1 MPLSSP
7 TAVAG
12 TSAKGLRV
20 GSRTVIRALA
30 AFGGLA
36 VVASLAAVPVRGT
49 GPAAAAPPAGPG
61 SRMVP
66 AISMGGRPL
75 VQTIAGPDRSGVFSC
90 QSAAAAEPCYGPAQ
104 IRAAYDIPRNLTG
117 AGRTIV
123 IIDAFKDPTI
133 RTDLAKFDSTF
144 GLPGAALNI
153 ICPGRHCP
161 TLDPTNAG
169 QVGWTDE
176 TSLDV
181 EWAHAIAP
189 RATIDLVLAQSDQD
203 ADILAAQQYVV
214 NHNLGDV
221 VSQSFGE
228 GETCMV
234 PPVRSAQHRAF
245 TVAERERM
253 TVFASAGDFG
263 AAQGGCV
270 GASFFLSAG
279 TPASDPLVTAVGG
292 THLNAS
298 FTSGAYHGETVWNNS
313 SQIPDFG
320 AAGGGFSTVYS
331 RPSYQNAA
339 HTGSR
344 FRGVPDVAYDAD
356 VYGGVLGVCSE
367 CNFGVQSF
375 AVFGGTS
382 AGAPQW
388 AAIAALADQAA
399 GHRLGLLNPALYA
412 IAASARYHSAFH
424 DVTSGNNSWD
434 VSLFTGYQARRGW
447 DPASGLGSPNVARLI
462 SLLAGRS

>member
-1 MPLSSP
+1 M
-7 TAVAG
+7 
-12 TSAKGLRV
+12 R
-20 GSRTVIRALA
+20 SRTVIRSLT

-36 VVASLAAVPVRGT
+36 ALALLAAMPLSGT
-49 GPAAAAPPAGPG
+49 GHSAAAPSAGPD

-66 AISMGGRPL
+66 AVSVGGQPL
-75 VQTIAGPDRSGVFSC
+75 VRTIAGPDRSGTFSC
-90 QSAAAAEPCYGPAQ
+90 QSATASEPCYGPAQ

-123 IIDAFKDPTI
+123 IIDAFRDPTI
-133 RTDLAKFDSTF
+133 RTDLATFDSTF
-144 GLPGAALNI
+144 GLPPAAFNI
-153 ICPGRHCP
+153 ICPGQHCP
-161 TLDPTNAG
+161 TFDPTSRD

-203 ADILAAQQYVV
+203 DDILAAQQYVID
-214 NHNLGDV
+214 HDLGDV

-228 GETCMV
+228 GETCME
-234 PPVRSAQHRAF
+234 PGIRSAQHQAF
-245 TVAERERM
+245 ALAEREQM
-253 TVFASAGDFG
+253 TVFAAAGDFG
-263 AAQGGCV
+263 AAQGGCT
-270 GASFFLSAG
+270 GFAFFQSAG
-279 TPASDPLVTAVGG
+279 SPASDPLVTAVGG

-298 FTSGAYHGETVWNNS
+298 FTSGAYHSETVWNNS
-313 SQIPDFG
+313 GENPDFG
-320 AAGGGFSTVYS
+320 AGGGGFSTIYP

-367 CNFGVQSF
+367 CNFGLQSF

-382 AGAPQW
+382 AGTPQW

-399 GHRLGLLNPALYA
+399 GHRLGLLNPALYT
-412 IAASARYHSAFH
+412 IAAGASYHDAFH
-424 DVTSGNNSWD
+424 DITTGNNSWD
-434 VSLFTGYQARRGW
+434 VSLFTGYQAGPGW

-462 SLLAGRS
+462 RLLTGRS